1 MFAKPKPVDDQ
12 SPTTAP
18 KKAVDVA
25 QLLLKLRQV
34 GPLIWL
40 ILKKPYMAPLMVLAL
55 FLISISVF
63 LAVSGG
69 ENNASPS
76 VRVSLAREKP
86 RLEANHET
94 KSQPMSGL
102 QAFGMD
108 SSGLIPEAS
117 AQNFAGVGDD
127 SGAAVITIA
136 EPGTDAQG
144 SGSAAHFPSSPL
156 ATAPIAGLAETTPD
170 GPLPVISAQG
180 VTVSSA
186 YARPFK
192 SDGRPMVAL
201 IIGGLGLNPAATKA
215 AIQQLPPEVTL
226 SFVPYASG
234 LQDWINQARA
244 HGHEVLIEVP
254 MQPVNY
260 PDNDPGPQTLMAHAP
275 TDELIAK
282 LNWSLS
288 RATGYFGIIIYQ
300 GSAFLKDRPGV
311 ATFAGVLKTRGVSFI
326 DDGAGR
332 DVGGAWGRAS
342 SERAIDAQ
350 ITKTDILNQLNG
362 LEQSARTHAQALGTG
377 FAYPVTIGTVMAWAQ
392 ALNGRGIQ
400 LAPAS
405 AVTHR

>member
-1 MFAKPKPVDDQ
+1 MFAKPKSVDDQ
-12 SPTTAP
+12 SPTTAS

-25 QLLLKLRQV
+25 QLLLKLRQA

-40 ILKKPYMAPLMVLAL
+40 ILKKPYMAPLMVLVL
-55 FLISISVF
+55 FLTSVGLF
-63 LAVSGG
+63 LVVSGG
-69 ENNASPS
+69 EDNASPS

-86 RLEANHET
+86 RLDANHDT
-94 KSQPMSGL
+94 KSIPMSGL

-108 SSGLIPEAS
+108 SSGMIPEAS
-117 AQNFAGVGDD
+117 AQNFAEGLGE
-127 SGAAVITIA
+127 SGAAVITV
-136 EPGTDAQG
+136 PVTGTEAQA
-144 SGSAAHFPSSPL
+144 SGLVGHFANSPL
-156 ATAPIAGLAETTPD
+156 PTAPIAGLSETTPD

-180 VTVSSA
+180 VTISSA

-201 IIGGLGLNPAATKA
+201 IIGGLGLNPAVTKA

-226 SFVPYASG
+226 SFAPYATS

-244 HGHEVLIEVP
+244 QGHEVLIEVP

-260 PDNDPGPQTLMAHAP
+260 PDTDPGPQTLMAHAR
-275 TDELIAK
+275 TDDLIAK

-288 RATGYFGIIIYQ
+288 RASGYFGVINYQ

-311 ATFAGVLKTRGVSFI
+311 AIFAGVLKARGISFI
-326 DDGAGR
+326 DDGTGR

-342 SERAIDAQ
+342 SERAVDSQ
-350 ITKTDILNQLNG
+350 ITRADILNQLNG
-362 LEQSARTHAQALGTG
+362 LEQSARVHAQSLGTG
-377 FAYPVTIGTVMAWAQ
+377 FAYPVTIGTVIAWAQ
-392 ALNGRGIQ
+392 TLNGHGIQ

-405 AVTHR
+405 AVMHR